1 MKSDIAEEAT
11 ALERL
16 HERETL
22 DMILEWQI
30 SNVLSSH

>member
-1 MKSDIAEEAT
+1 MMKSDIAEEAT

-22 DMILEWQI
+22 DMILEMADFQ
-30 SNVLSSH
+30 